1 MKTIQIKN
9 VTFGKK
15 NAFVFIGG
23 PCVIEDEKSTLAH
36 AKYLVSVAKELNIPF
51 VFKASYDK
59 ANRSSV
65 SSYRGPGIDKGLAI
79 LAAVKD
85 RFNVP
90 VLSDVHSVEEIEK
103 AKDILDILQIPAFL
117 CRQTDMIIAAA
128 RTHRIINIKKG
139 QFLSPWEVLN
149 LIEKARSQGNE
160 RILITERGFSFGY
173 NNLVSDFRAIPI
185 IRDMGYPVVFDAT
198 HSVQMPG
205 GAGTHSGGKSEF
217 VPVLAKCA
225 IASGADAVFL
235 EVHRD
240 PARAKCDGANSLA
253 LKDVKKLLGTLQAL
267 KKVIAKE
274 S

>member
-1 MKTIQIKN
+1 MKKIHVNT
-9 VTFGKK
+9 VTFGRRSS
-15 NAFVFIGG
+15 FVFIGG
-23 PCVIEDEKSTLAH
+23 PCVIEDKKSTLAH
-36 AKYLVSVAKELNIPF
+36 ARYLVSLAEELKLPF

-65 SSYRGPGIDKGLAI
+65 SSYRGPGIDKGLEI
-79 LAAVKD
+79 LAEVKK

-90 VLSDVHSVEEIEK
+90 VLSDVHSVDEIEK
-103 AKDILDILQIPAFL
+103 AKDVLDILQIPAFL
-117 CRQTDMIIAAA
+117 CRQTDMIIRAAQ
-128 RTHRIINIKKG
+128 TQKVINIKKG
-139 QFLSPWEVLN
+139 QFLSPWEVSN
-149 LIEKARSQGNE
+149 LIDKARSQGNE

-185 IRDMGYPVVFDAT
+185 IRSMGYPVVFDAT

-205 GAGTHSGGKSEF
+205 GLGTHSGGKSEF

-225 IASGADAVFL
+225 IASGADALFL

-240 PARAKCDGANSLA
+240 PSRAKCDGANSIA
-253 LKDVKKLLGTLQAL
+253 LKDVKKLLVTLQAL
-267 KKVIAKE
+267 KHVIAKE